1 VEKLCSFGRSSV
13 GSLRVVPRKPQE
25 RAEDT
30 RKRLIA
36 AARHLFSEKGYF
48 ATGTTEIVRAAGV
61 GTRGALYHH
70 FADKQALFRAV
81 FEEVELDLLARAG
94 SVVTG
99 MTGFKRLRQALH
111 AFLDVSVEP
120 EVRRIL
126 LIDGPA
132 VLGWDVWREIE
143 AHYGL
148 GAIRALLD
156 EGIADKSMNV
166 AAPGALAH
174 LLLSVVDEA
183 ALFIA
188 HASNAREARTQS
200 GKALDSLLS
209 GLARR

>member
-1 VEKLCSFGRSSV
+1 V
-13 GSLRVVPRKPQE
+13 RVVPRQRQQ
-25 RAEDT
+25 RADET
-30 RKRLIA
+30 RRRILA
-36 AARHLFSEKGYF
+36 AARKLFCDQGYF
-48 ATGTTEIVRAAGV
+48 ATGTGEIVEAAAV

-94 SVVTG
+94 AVVTG
-99 MTGFKRLRQALH
+99 ATAFQRLGQALH
-111 AFLDVSVEP
+111 AFLDASVEP

-132 VLGWDVWREIE
+132 VLGWDTWREIE
-143 AHYGL
+143 AQYGL
-148 GAIRALLD
+148 GAIRQLLD
-156 EGIADKSMNV
+156 EGVADQSLNIA
-166 AAPGALAH
+166 GTEALAH

-188 HASNAREARTQS
+188 HAANARTARTQS

-209 GLARR
+209 GLAPSNTRIR